1 MRSSLELYIG
11 QRYVRAHGRNRF
23 LSFISVISML
33 GVAVGVAVLIV
44 VLSVVNGFETELRE
58 RILSMT
64 SHATISAYTNLLD
77 NWREIR
83 DTALTHPEVTG
94 AAPYVEGEAMLLRD
108 AAMSGA
114 LITGIE
120 PTMEPSVSRLHE
132 VMTEG
137 SLDDLVGG
145 GYKIILG
152 VSLAEAL
159 GVSVGDKVVV
169 VIAQGRV
176 TPAGVI
182 PRMRRFEVSGLFE
195 VGMHEYDRNLAY
207 AHRADVQKLY
217 RMVSEATG
225 VRLKLTDLF
234 LAPVVVREVA
244 RDIGGG
250 VFVSD
255 WTRKHTNFF
264 RSIQLTKSILF
275 VILLLVMGVAAFNI
289 VSTLVMVVKEKE
301 SDIAILRT
309 LGVTPGSVMGIFI
322 VQGTIIGFIGTM
334 MGVALGVLLAVNT
347 ESLIQGIETLLNVK
361 FLAPDV
367 YFISDLPSE
376 VQVDD
381 VILIGITA
389 FVLSFVSTLYPARR
403 AAKTQPAE
411 VLRYE

>member
-1 MRSSLELYIG
+1 MNLPLEVFVG
-11 QRYVRAHGRNRF
+11 QRYVRSHGRNRF

-77 NWREIR
+77 DWRGVR
-83 DTALTHPEVTG
+83 DVALAHPEVTG
-94 AAPYVEGEAMLLRD
+94 AAPYVEGEAMLLHNS
-108 AAMSGA
+108 AMSGA
-114 LITGIE
+114 LLTGIE
-120 PTMEPSVSRLHE
+120 PVMEPTVSRLHE

-137 SLDDLVGG
+137 SLDQLGAG
-145 GYKIILG
+145 GYRIILG
-152 VSLAEAL
+152 VSLADAL
-159 GVSVGDKVVV
+159 GVSVGDIVFVA
-169 VIAQGRV
+169 IPQFRV

-207 AHRADVQKLY
+207 AHRTDVQTLF
-217 RMVSEATG
+217 RINSEATG
-225 VRLKLTDLF
+225 VRLKLSDLF

-244 RDIGGG
+244 RNIGGG
-250 VFVSD
+250 VFVND

-301 SDIAILRT
+301 GDIAILRT
-309 LGVTPGSVMGIFI
+309 LGVTPASVMGIFI
-322 VQGTIIGFIGTM
+322 VQGTIIGFFGTM
-334 MGVALGVLLAVNT
+334 IGVALGVLLALNT
-347 ESLIQGIETLLNVK
+347 ESLIQGLEALLNTK

-376 VQVDD
+376 IKVDD
-381 VILIGITA
+381 VVLIGITA
-389 FVLSFVSTLYPARR
+389 FVLSFISTLYPARR